1 MKLILAGEQVMDLP
15 VHEDVMYVGFLD
27 DEMKQSAIAGSVA
40 LVQSSPFESF
50 SIVLCEAWLQERPV
64 LVQGWSEVMSGQV
77 RRSEGG
83 LPYSGFAEFES
94 CLHLLHTNP
103 EVGNEL
109 GRNGKK
115 YVETMYAWDS
125 VLDRFEATVEI
136 AQENFRAKI
145 RR

>member
-1 MKLILAGEQVMDLP
+1 MA
-15 VHEDVMYVGFLD
+15 
-27 DEMKQSAIAGSVA
+27 
-40 LVQSSPFESF
+40 
-50 SIVLCEAWLQERPV
+50 
-64 LVQGWSEVMSGQV
+64 GQV

-94 CLHLLHTNP
+94 CLHLLHMNP

-115 YVETMYAWDS
+115 YVENMYAWDS